1 MTEAN
6 GPNHAPG
13 AGERGEI
20 EIMTGPQL
28 AEHNGPA
35 KLYTV
40 TELAEELGVTPR
52 ALRFYE
58 DKDLITPS
66 RAGTTRVYTKR
77 EHARMQLILRGKR
90 LGFSL
95 REIKQFLDLY
105 DVDPAHKEQ
114 LRTLLDAARHRIS
127 ELEKTREALTKTL
140 EELRDIEDQ
149 CLRALAKRGAKGG

>member
-1 MTEAN
+1 MTEADRKE
-6 GPNHAPG
+6 HASG
-13 AGERGEI
+13 AGEAGDSAT
-20 EIMTGPQL
+20 MTAAKSPDH
-28 AEHNGPA
+28 APA
-35 KLYTV
+35 RLYTV

-105 DVDPAHKEQ
+105 DLDPTHKEQ
-114 LRTLLDAARHRIS
+114 LRTLLDAARHRIA

-149 CLRALAKRGAKGG
+149 CLKALAKRGGGKGG

>member
-1 MTEAN
+1 MTEADRTK
-6 GPNHAPG
+6 HASG
-13 AGERGEI
+13 AGEAGEI
-20 EIMTGPQL
+20 GAAL
-28 AEHNGPA
+28 AAA
-35 KLYTV
+35 KSPELALARLYTV

-66 RAGTTRVYTKR
+66 RAGTTRVYTRR

-149 CLRALAKRGAKGG
+149 CLNALAKRGGKGG

>member
-1 MTEAN
+1 MMAAKPPE
-6 GPNHAPG
+6 HA
-13 AGERGEI
+13 
-20 EIMTGPQL
+20 
-28 AEHNGPA
+28 GPA
-35 KLYTV
+35 RLYTV

-105 DVDPAHKEQ
+105 DLDPTHKEQ

-127 ELEKTREALTKTL
+127 DLEQTREALTKTL
-140 EELRDIEDQ
+140 EELREIEDQ
-149 CLRALAKRGAKGG
+149 CLRTLAKRGGVKGG